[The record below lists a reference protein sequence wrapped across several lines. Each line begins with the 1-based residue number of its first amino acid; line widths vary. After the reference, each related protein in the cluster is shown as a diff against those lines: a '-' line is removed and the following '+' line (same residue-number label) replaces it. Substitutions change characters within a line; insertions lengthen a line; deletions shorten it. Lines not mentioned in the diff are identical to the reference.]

1 LHIKKRY
8 IVHIQFL
15 GFRFHGWAKQTG
27 FLTVHEMVDK
37 TTRFVLGH
45 EQFKTIGCS
54 RTDAK
59 VSALH
64 FAFELITQD
73 TVETDELLRLYNKNF
88 PQDIR
93 VIKVEIPHSTF
104 NIIQS
109 PVLKEYVYLFAYG
122 SKDHPFTAPYLVT
135 FPGTLDIELM
145 KKGAALFEGEHN
157 FRKYCTQPSPQ
168 TRVVRK
174 IRSSKI
180 EENQLIS
187 TGFFPE
193 KTYAFSI
200 SAKGFMRNQVRLMMA
215 QLVRLGN
222 GNINLQD
229 LEQSMTD
236 NTTGTFNEIAPAS
249 GLLLKE
255 IRFKELD

>member
-1 LHIKKRY
+1 
-8 IVHIQFL
+8 
-15 GFRFHGWAKQTG
+15 
-27 FLTVHEMVDK
+27 
-37 TTRFVLGH
+37 
-45 EQFKTIGCS
+45 
-54 RTDAK
+54 
-59 VSALH
+59 
-64 FAFELITQD
+64 
-73 TVETDELLRLYNKNF
+73 
-88 PQDIR
+88 
-93 VIKVEIPHSTF
+93 
-104 NIIQS
+104 
-109 PVLKEYVYLFAYG
+109 
-122 SKDHPFTAPYLVT
+122 
-135 FPGTLDIELM
+135 M